1 MTTATQ
7 YEVHLHLPY
16 ESQRLIIASSAKRKI
31 VRAGR
36 RGGKTCLAA
45 QVSVEALLKGLR
57 PLYAAPTSDQLDS
70 FWFEVCRSLAEPI
83 RAGVYR
89 KNEVDHVIERAGTKT
104 RLRGKTAWNAD
115 MLRGDYTDLLILD
128 EWQLMSEDT
137 WELVGA
143 PMLLDNNG
151 DALFLYTPPSL
162 RSRSVSKARNP
173 RHAANMYSMAQEDT
187 TGRWEAFHF
196 TSLDNPHLDPQ
207 ALADIA
213 GDMTSLSYRLEIL
226 AEDVEEILGA
236 MWTRALIAE
245 TRTTKYPTL
254 ARVVVGVDPPGGA
267 TECGI
272 IVAGL
277 GDNGHAYV
285 IDDKSIKASP
295 DSWAEAVLTAFNR
308 NTADRVVGEAN
319 FGGDMV
325 ENTII
330 QAAKARGQTVAY
342 KPVHASRGKAVRA
355 EPVAAMYEQGRIHH
369 VGEFPYLEEE
379 MCTWLPGV
387 SRESPNRLD
396 ALVWAITELM
406 LEPVTHKP
414 FMIGVAT

>member
-7 YEVHLHLPY
+7 YKVHLHRLH
-16 ESQRLIIASSAKRKI
+16 ESQRLIMASSAKYKV

-45 QVSVEALLKGLR
+45 QVSVEALLKGFR

-70 FWFEVCRSLAEPI
+70 FWFEVCRSLAEPVH
-83 RAGVYR
+83 AGVYR
-89 KNEVDHVIERAGTKT
+89 KNEVDHVIEQVGTKT

-128 EWQLMSEDT
+128 EWQLMNEEM
-137 WELVGA
+137 WELVGI
-143 PMLLDNNG
+143 PMLLDTNG

-162 RSRSVSKARNP
+162 HSRSVSKARDP
-173 RHAANMYSMAQEDT
+173 RHAANMFKMALADT

-196 TSLDNPHLDPQ
+196 TSLENPFLSHEALDG
-207 ALADIA
+207 IA
-213 GDMTSLSYRLEIL
+213 GDMTGLSYRLEIL
-226 AEDVEEILGA
+226 AEDVEEVIGA
-236 MWTRALIAE
+236 LWTRDLLAKARTVKAPALV
-245 TRTTKYPTL
+245 
-254 ARVVVGVDPPGGA
+254 RVVVGVDPPGGA

-272 IVAGL
+272 IAAGI
-277 GDNGHAYV
+277 GEDGHAY
-285 IDDKSIKASP
+285 ILDDKSLKASP
-295 DSWAEAVLTAFNR
+295 DSWAEAVLTAYNR

-325 ENTII
+325 ENTIL
-330 QAAKARGQTVAY
+330 QAAKARSQTVAY

-355 EPVAAMYEQGRIHH
+355 EPIAAMYEQGRIHH

-379 MCTWLPGV
+379 MCTWVPGI

-396 ALVWAITELM
+396 ALVWSITELM
-406 LEPVTHKP
+406 LESPTHKP

>member
-1 MTTATQ
+1 MTTAVK
-7 YEVHLHLPY
+7 YKAYLHQPHG
-16 ESQRLIIASSAKRKI
+16 SQSLIIASPAKRKV

-70 FWFEVCRSLAEPI
+70 FWFEVCRSLSAPI
-83 RAGVYR
+83 RGGVYR
-89 KNEVDHVIERAGTKT
+89 KNEVDHVIAQVGTKT

-115 MLRGDYTDLLILD
+115 MLRGDYADLLILD
-128 EWQLMSEDT
+128 EWQLMNEST

-143 PMLLDNNG
+143 PMMLDTDG

-162 RSRSVSKARNP
+162 HSRSVSKARDP
-173 RHAANMYSMAQEDT
+173 RHAANMFKMALADT
-187 TGRWEAFHF
+187 TGKWAAFHF
-196 TSLDNPHLDPQ
+196 TSLDNPHLSKD
-207 ALADIA
+207 ALAGIA
-213 GDMTSLSYRLEIL
+213 DDMTNLAYRLEIL
-226 AEDVEEILGA
+226 AEDVEEVAGA
-236 MWTRALIAE
+236 LWTRALLSK
-245 TRTTKYPTL
+245 TRTVKAPTL
-254 ARVVVGVDPPGGA
+254 SRVVIGVDPPGGA

-272 IVAGL
+272 IAAGL
-277 GDNGHAYV
+277 GEDGHAYIV
-285 IDDKSIKASP
+285 DDKSLKASP
-295 DSWAEAVLTAFNR
+295 DSWAEAVLTAYNR
-308 NTADRVVGEAN
+308 NVADRVVGEAN

-325 ENTII
+325 ENTIL
-330 QAAKARGQTVAY
+330 QAAKARNQTVAY

-379 MCTWLPGV
+379 MCTWVPGV

-406 LEPVTHKP
+406 LVPGTQKP
-414 FMIGVAT
+414 IMIGVAA